1 MMEVKLIKTGGL
13 LGKKMSA
20 SQEWGFSEK
29 EWEELIRA
37 VEKKDK
43 ESKRIPDATHY
54 VLQKEDG
61 DEIKL
66 DISSIPSKYQPFFKK
81 MFEDLKVEKR

>member
-20 SQEWGFSEK
+20 SQEWEFSEK

>member
-1 MMEVKLIKTGGL
+1 MEVKLIKTGGL

-20 SQEWGFSEK
+20 SQEWSFSEK

-37 VEKKDK
+37 AEKKEKD
-43 ESKRIPDATHY
+43 SKRIPDATHY
-54 VLQKEDG
+54 VLQKENG
-61 DEIKL
+61 EEIKL

>member
-20 SQEWGFSEK
+20 SREWGFSEK

>member
-1 MMEVKLIKTGGL
+1 MEVKLIKTGGL